1 MHSCASN
8 YHTLYDTRHD
18 TWIYWSC
25 LSGSSPAAI
34 RQLRGP
40 AARGN
45 GDLRER
51 IPLLTSSSADGRVAR
66 SLSSLSYTS
75 AIPWQRR
82 YDIPQAYSSPTLPS
96 FQQEH
101 HQVVLR
107 ISHLPPPQCPL
118 DSPFK
123 IPLSCNSSAELLP
136 LYNISNFALS
146 VGLLG
151 SRS

>member
-1 MHSCASN
+1 MHSFASN

-82 YDIPQAYSSPTLPS
+82 YRIPQAYSSPILPS

-107 ISHLPPPQCPL
+107 ISYLHCSSPNVHLTHPSRYPYPAIHLQNSFPCTT
-118 DSPFK
+118 SPT
-123 IPLSCNSSAELLP
+123 LP
-136 LYNISNFALS
+136 YQ
-146 VGLLG
+146 
-151 SRS
+151 